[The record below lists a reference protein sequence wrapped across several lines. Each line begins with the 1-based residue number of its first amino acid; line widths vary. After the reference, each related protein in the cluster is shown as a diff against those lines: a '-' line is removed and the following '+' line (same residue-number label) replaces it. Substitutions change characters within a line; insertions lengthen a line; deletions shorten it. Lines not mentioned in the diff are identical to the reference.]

1 MTTQTDFTPE
11 EWNQLLNAPTAA
23 TMAIIVASFGPLDM
37 IKEGAAMSMAI
48 ANKAAEQPPANEL
61 MGVLMSD
68 LKAKK
73 GIGDKDQL
81 KADSK
86 AGPQKFINNLGEV
99 AALLDQKATPDE
111 AAAYKNWL
119 YQVSVDV
126 ANAAKEGGFLGL
138 GGARISQSEQ
148 ATLDQI
154 AAALGVQV

>member
-1 MTTQTDFTPE
+1 MTTQTNFTPE

-37 IKEGAAMSMAI
+37 VKESGAMAK
-48 ANKAAEQPPANEL
+48 ALADKAAEQPPVNEL
-61 MGVLMSD
+61 IGELMSQ

-73 GIGDKDQL
+73 GIGDKEQL
-81 KADSK
+81 KAASK
-86 AGPQKFINNLGEV
+86 AGPQEYINILGEV

-111 AAAYKNWL
+111 AATYKNWL
-119 YQVSVDV
+119 YQVSVKV

-138 GGARISQSEQ
+138 GGARISKAEQ
-148 ATLDQI
+148 ATLNQI